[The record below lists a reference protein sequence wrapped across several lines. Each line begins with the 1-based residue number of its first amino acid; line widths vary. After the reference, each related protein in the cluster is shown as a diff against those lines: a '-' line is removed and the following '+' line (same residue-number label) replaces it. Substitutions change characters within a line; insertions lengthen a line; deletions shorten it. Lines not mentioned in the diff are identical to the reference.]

1 MVTLIVLAIILFLFV
16 FLLVRKGQQL
26 TPAEAVSNY
35 LNATLAGSTAEAY
48 QLLSSRDRDRETLA
62 GYQARRSLGH
72 GLIANMIAGKIDF
85 TVKDAAASGGRATV
99 SVAITGPDFK
109 RMMTEIASEMTGNDF
124 PDQTLES
131 FIFVCRNIT
140 HFLEKYRGAA
150 TPMQTSSETFRL
162 ILEKNGW
169 KVCLEE

>member
-1 MVTLIVLAIILFLFV
+1 V
-16 FLLVRKGQQL
+16 
-26 TPAEAVSNY
+26 P
-35 LNATLAGSTAEAY
+35 
-48 QLLSSRDRDRETLA
+48 
-62 GYQARRSLGH
+62 
-72 GLIANMIAGKIDF
+72 
-85 TVKDAAASGGRATV
+85 DAAAGGGRATV